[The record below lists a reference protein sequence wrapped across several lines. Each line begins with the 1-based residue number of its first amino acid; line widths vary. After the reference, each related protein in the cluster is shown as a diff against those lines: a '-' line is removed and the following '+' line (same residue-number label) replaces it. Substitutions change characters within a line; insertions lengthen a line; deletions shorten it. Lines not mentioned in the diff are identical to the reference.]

1 MRKEDNKINVTPEK
15 VWEGVAYVCLALTIA
30 GQVFTTMN
38 VLIAQIVWLISNIL
52 FVARDFA
59 LKRPVSD
66 KVKDVAM
73 LGLTI
78 GIVVVLIF

>member
-15 VWEGVAYVCLALTIA
+15 VWEGVAYVCLALTVA

-78 GIVVVLIF
+78 GIVIVLIF